1 MEDKLKELVFTA
13 LGEASMC
20 WNPQPSN
27 QVFDSTRAVKIGEEL
42 YNNIIALYGSKEN

>member
-20 WNPQPSN
+20 WNPQPSK